1 MTRGATAGCQRI
13 VIPAYSYP
21 SPTTLWDGG
30 LAAADCVQFMVAN
43 PANGPGEVADSN
55 YVAVLARVRESG
67 MRVMGY
73 VDTLYGE
80 RPAELVKHDLDAWE
94 QLYGVTDAFL
104 DQTAS
109 GVDQLPYYRA
119 IGDHIH
125 ARPGA
130 IVMFNSGNNVD
141 EHYLHAADILNIFEG
156 SRSAYAT
163 FKPATWTDSYPR
175 SRFSHL
181 VYDVSDEAGMAAV
194 LRQSVTQRAGYVYI
208 TSETLPHPWGA
219 LPPYWE
225 AEVALIRQA
234 CAEDALAAAD
244 AAAGPL
250 RGWLRR
256 RRRG

>member
-1 MTRGATAGCQRI
+1 MTPRPTAGCQRI

-21 SPTTLWDGG
+21 SPTTLWDDG
-30 LAAADCVQFMVAN
+30 LAAADCVQFIVAN
-43 PANGPGEVADSN
+43 PADGPGQFADGN
-55 YVAVLARVRESG
+55 YVDVLARVRASG
-67 MRVMGY
+67 IRVMGY

-80 RPAELVKHDLDAWE
+80 RPASLVKDEIDAWE
-94 QLYGVTDAFL
+94 SLYGVTDAFL

-109 GVDQLPYYRA
+109 GAGQVAYYRA

-130 IVMFNSGNNVD
+130 VVMFNAGNNVD
-141 EHYLHAADILNIFEG
+141 EHYLQAADILNIFEG

-163 FKPATWTDSYPR
+163 FKPAAWTDDYPR

-181 VYDVSDEAGMAAV
+181 IYDVPDEAGMAAV
-194 LRQSVTQRAGYVYI
+194 LHRSVAQRAGYVYI

-225 AEVALIRQA
+225 SEVARIRQA
-234 CAEDALAAAD
+234 CAEDAAAA
-244 AAAGPL
+244 AAAEGGPL
-250 RGWLRR
+250 RSWLKRR
-256 RRRG
+256 RRA